1 MRTERHC
8 SVVPKTGR
16 VEFSFVII
24 CLEDVYPNGCVDT
37 YVHFIEHAPEGERS
51 DDCSREKA
59 LWSISL
65 GKVLSDGVNGNFL
78 HRPRER
84 AIDLEGMNMGFLLAR
99 YQDLDVY
106 VPY

>member
-1 MRTERHC
+1 ME
-8 SVVPKTGR
+8 
-16 VEFSFVII
+16 
-24 CLEDVYPNGCVDT
+24 
-37 YVHFIEHAPEGERS
+37 HFA
-51 DDCSREKA
+51 
-59 LWSISL
+59 
-65 GKVLSDGVNGNFL
+65 GKVLSDGVNGIFL